1 MTSKRKKTIEYN
13 CFQSYSLLILHLET
27 FCLSTNLKLMKTKTN
42 FRWAILSLLFM
53 ATTILYIDRSALGI
67 LAPDLQKSIGW
78 TEQQYGIINS
88 VFMIAYAVCFLFMGK
103 IIDNIGTRKGYLISI
118 IIWAIATLGHA
129 LARSWVGFAVAR
141 FSLAVGQSG
150 NFPSAIKA
158 VAEWFPKKDRALA
171 VGIFN
176 GGANMGTI
184 LSPLIIPVLVLAVG
198 DWRIGFLWTFPISI
212 IWVFLWL
219 KFYRKPEDTSRISKD
234 ELQYIGSDDADNQFV
249 EKVRWKDILPHR
261 GTWAIAV
268 AKFMAD
274 PIWWF
279 YLFWG
284 AKFLNEKFGLNLKE
298 IGLPFFAI
306 YLVSWGIGIFLGWL
320 SGKFM
325 KGGFSLN
332 KGRKLGLFS
341 CALFAIPV
349 AFVPHVSNM
358 WLAVGLIALAAG
370 GHCGWSANV
379 FSLMSDIFP
388 KKATASVAGF
398 GGFAGA
404 VGGAIVAFGVGKIL
418 QDIGV
423 DGYAIPFA
431 VAGCGYLIALAV
443 VHLLVP
449 EIKTIK
455 I

>member
-1 MTSKRKKTIEYN
+1 
-13 CFQSYSLLILHLET
+13 
-27 FCLSTNLKLMKTKTN
+27 
-42 FRWAILSLLFM
+42 M

-67 LAPDLQKSIGW
+67 LAPDLQESIGW
-78 TEQQYGIINS
+78 SEEQYGIINS
-88 VFMIAYAVCFLFMGK
+88 AFMIAYALCFILMGRL
-103 IIDNIGTRKGYLISI
+103 IDIIGTRKGYLISI
-118 IIWAIATLGHA
+118 GIWSIAALGHA

-184 LSPLIIPVLVLAVG
+184 LSPLIIPILVLNF
-198 DWRIGFLWTFPISI
+198 DNWRVGFLWTFPISV
-212 IWVFLWL
+212 IWVLLWL
-219 KFYRKPEDTSRISKD
+219 KYFRRPEQSSQVSAD
-234 ELQYIGSDDADNQFV
+234 ELQYINSDYSQQENT
-249 EKVRWKDILPHR
+249 EKVGWKDILPHR
-261 GTWAIAV
+261 GAWAIAV
-268 AKFMAD
+268 AKLMAD

-284 AKFLNEKFGLNLKE
+284 AKFLNAKFGITLKD
-298 IGLPFFAI
+298 IGLPFFTI
-306 YLVSWGIGIFLGWL
+306 YLASWGLGIFLGWL
-320 SGKFM
+320 SLKFM
-325 KGGFSLN
+325 EMGWGLN
-332 KGRKLGLFS
+332 KGRKFGLLA
-341 CALFAIPV
+341 CALFAVPV
-349 AFVPHVSNM
+349 VLVPHVNHV

-388 KKATASVAGF
+388 RKATGTVAGF

-404 VGGAIVAFGVGKIL
+404 VGGAVAAFSVGKIL
-418 QDIGV
+418 QNIGP
-423 DGYAIPFA
+423 DGYVIPFA
-431 VAGCGYLIALAV
+431 VAGSGYLVALLF

-449 EIKTIK
+449 KIKTVDI
-455 I
+455 

>member
-1 MTSKRKKTIEYN
+1 MPKT
-13 CFQSYSLLILHLET
+13 QQLT
-27 FCLSTNLKLMKTKTN
+27 AD
-42 FRWAILSLLFM
+42 FRWIILSLLFI

-78 TEQQYGIINS
+78 SEEQYGIINS
-88 VFMIAYAVCFLFMGK
+88 VFMMAYAICFILMGTL
-103 IIDNIGTRKGYLISI
+103 IDKIGTRKGYLISI
-118 IIWAIATLGHA
+118 GIWSVATLGHA
-129 LARSWVGFAVAR
+129 LARSWIGFAFAR

-150 NFPSAIKA
+150 SFPSAIKA

-176 GGANMGTI
+176 GGSNMGTI
-184 LSPLIIPVLVLAVG
+184 LSPLIIPPLVLG
-198 DWRIGFLWTFPISI
+198 FNNWRVGFLWTFPISI
-212 IWVFLWL
+212 IWVLLWL
-219 KFYRKPEDTSRISKD
+219 KYFRKPEQSPNVSPE
-234 ELQYIGSDDADNQFV
+234 ELQYINSDSGN
-249 EKVRWKDILPHR
+249 EENTKNLGWKDILPHR
-261 GTWAIAV
+261 GAWAIAV

-284 AKFLNEKFGLNLKE
+284 AKFLNEKFGVNLKD
-298 IGLPFFAI
+298 IGLPFFTI
-306 YLVSWGIGIFLGWL
+306 YLASWGLGIFLGWL
-320 SGKFM
+320 SSKFM
-325 KGGFSLN
+325 KMGFSLN
-332 KGRKLGLFS
+332 QGRKFS
-341 CALFAIPV
+341 LLACALFAVPV
-349 AFVPHVSNM
+349 AFVPHTTNM

-388 KKATASVAGF
+388 KKAVGTVAGF

-404 VGGAIVAFGVGKIL
+404 VGGAIVAFSVGKIL
-418 QDIGV
+418 QNIGT

-431 VAGCGYLIALAV
+431 VAGSGYLIALLL

-449 EIKTIK
+449 KIITIN

>member
-1 MTSKRKKTIEYN
+1 MTKS
-13 CFQSYSLLILHLET
+13 
-27 FCLSTNLKLMKTKTN
+27 KTN
-42 FRWAILSLLFM
+42 FRWIILGLLFI

-78 TEQQYGIINS
+78 TEEQYGIINS
-88 VFMIAYAVCFLFMGK
+88 VFMIAYAICFLVMGS
-103 IIDNIGTRKGYLISI
+103 IIDKIGTRKGYVLSI
-118 IIWAIATLGHA
+118 GIWSIATLGHV
-129 LARSWVGFAVAR
+129 LARSWVGFAIAR

-184 LSPLIIPVLVLAVG
+184 LSPLIIPILVLNF
-198 DWRIGFLWTFPISI
+198 DNWRVAFLWTFPISL
-212 IWVFLWL
+212 IWIFLWL
-219 KFYRKPEDTSRISKD
+219 KYYRKPENNPRVSHD
-234 ELQYIGSDDADNQFV
+234 ELQYINSDSESEENV
-249 EKVRWKDILPHR
+249 ENLKWKDILPHK
-261 GTWAIAV
+261 GAWAIAI

-284 AKFLNEKFGLNLKE
+284 AKFLNEKFGVNLKE
-298 IGLPFFAI
+298 IGLPFFTI
-306 YLVSWGIGIFLGWL
+306 YLISWGLGIFLGWL
-320 SGKFM
+320 SSKFLKM
-325 KGGFSLN
+325 GWGIN
-332 KGRKLGLFS
+332 KGRKFGLLA
-341 CALFAIPV
+341 CALFAVPV
-349 AFVPHVSNM
+349 IMVPHVSNM
-358 WLAVGLIALAAG
+358 WTAVGLIALAAG

-404 VGGAIVAFGVGKIL
+404 VGGAIVAYSVGLIL

-431 VAGCGYLIALAV
+431 VAGFGYLFAL
-443 VHLLVP
+443 LLIQILVP
-449 EIKTIK
+449 KIK
-455 I
+455 IISL

>member
-1 MTSKRKKTIEYN
+1 MGNRS
-13 CFQSYSLLILHLET
+13 S
-27 FCLSTNLKLMKTKTN
+27 N
-42 FRWAILSLLFM
+42 FRWIILSLLFV

-67 LAPDLQKSIGW
+67 LAPELQKSIGW
-78 TEQQYGIINS
+78 TEEQYGIINS
-88 VFMIAYAVCFLFMGK
+88 VFMIAYALCFIVMGRL
-103 IIDNIGTRKGYLISI
+103 IDTIGTRKGYLISI
-118 IIWAIATLGHA
+118 GIWSISTLGHT
-129 LARSWVGFAVAR
+129 LARSWIGFAVAR

-184 LSPLIIPVLVLAVG
+184 LSPLIIPLLVLNFG
-198 DWRIGFLWTFPISI
+198 SWKIGFLWTFPISLL
-212 IWVFLWL
+212 WMLLWL
-219 KFYRKPEDTSRISKD
+219 KYFRKPEQSSNVSPE
-234 ELQYIGSDDADNQFV
+234 ELQYINSDNNENEGT
-249 EKVRWKDILPHR
+249 EKVGWKDILPHR
-261 GTWAIAV
+261 GAWAIAV

-298 IGLPFFAI
+298 IGLPFFTI
-306 YLVSWGIGIFLGWL
+306 YLASWGLGIFLGWFSSKL
-320 SGKFM
+320 MSI
-325 KGGFSLN
+325 GFSLN
-332 KGRKLGLFS
+332 KGRKLGLLA
-341 CALFAIPV
+341 CALFAVPV
-349 AFVPHVSNM
+349 AFVPHTSNM

-388 KKATASVAGF
+388 KKATGTVAGF

-404 VGGAIVAFGVGKIL
+404 VGGAIVAFSVGKIL
-418 QDIGV
+418 QNIGV

-431 VAGCGYLIALAV
+431 IAGCGYLIALLV

-449 EIKTIK
+449 RIKTVNI
-455 I
+455 

>member
-1 MTSKRKKTIEYN
+1 LIVKIEMDKRPTR
-13 CFQSYSLLILHLET
+13 
-27 FCLSTNLKLMKTKTN
+27 
-42 FRWAILSLLFM
+42 FRWIILSLLFV

-67 LAPDLQKSIGW
+67 LAPELQKSIGW
-78 TEQQYGIINS
+78 SEEQYGIINS
-88 VFMIAYAVCFLFMGK
+88 VFMMAYAMCFIIMGTL
-103 IIDNIGTRKGYLISI
+103 IDKIGTRKGYLVSI
-118 IIWAIATLGHA
+118 GIWSIATLGHA

-141 FSLAVGQSG
+141 FGLAVGQSG

-176 GGANMGTI
+176 GGSNMGTI
-184 LSPLIIPVLVLAVG
+184 LSPLIIPPLVLSFN
-198 DWRIGFLWTFPISI
+198 DWRVGFLWTFPISI
-212 IWVFLWL
+212 IWVLLWL
-219 KFYRKPEDTSRISKD
+219 KYFGKPEQSPHVSAE
-234 ELQYIGSDDADNQFV
+234 ELQYINADSAENENV
-249 EKVRWKDILPHR
+249 EKVGWKDILPHR

-298 IGLPFFAI
+298 IGLPFFTI
-306 YLVSWGIGIFLGWL
+306 YLASWGLGIFLGWL
-320 SGKFM
+320 SSKFM
-325 KGGFSLN
+325 RMGFSLN
-332 KGRKLGLFS
+332 QGRKFS
-341 CALFAIPV
+341 LLACALFAVPV
-349 AFVPHVSNM
+349 VLVPHTENM

-388 KKATASVAGF
+388 KKAVGSVAGF
-398 GGFAGA
+398 GGFSGA
-404 VGGAIVAFGVGKIL
+404 IGGAIVAFSVGKIL
-418 QDIGV
+418 QNIGV
-423 DGYAIPFA
+423 DGYALPFA
-431 VAGCGYLIALAV
+431 VAGCGYLMALLI

-449 EIKTIK
+449 KIKTIN

>member
-1 MTSKRKKTIEYN
+1 MN
-13 CFQSYSLLILHLET
+13 
-27 FCLSTNLKLMKTKTN
+27 KLPTN
-42 FRWAILSLLFM
+42 FRWLILSLLFV

-67 LAPDLQKSIGW
+67 LAPELQKSIGW
-78 TEQQYGIINS
+78 SEEQYGIINS
-88 VFMIAYAVCFLFMGK
+88 VFMIAYALCFVLMGRL
-103 IIDNIGTRKGYLISI
+103 IDTIGTRKGYLVSI
-118 IIWAIATLGHA
+118 GIWSLAALGHA
-129 LARSWVGFAVAR
+129 LARTWVGFAVAR

-176 GGANMGTI
+176 GGSNVGTI
-184 LSPLIIPVLVLAVG
+184 LSPLIIPVLVLNF
-198 DWRIGFLWTFPISI
+198 DTWRVGFLWTFPISM
-212 IWVFLWL
+212 IWMLLWL
-219 KFYRKPEDTSRISKD
+219 KYFRRPEQSPNVSAE
-234 ELQYIGSDDADNQFV
+234 ELQYINSDSDENEGT
-249 EKVRWKDILPHR
+249 EKVGWKDILPHR
-261 GTWAIAV
+261 GAWAIAV
-268 AKFMAD
+268 AKLMAD

-298 IGLPFFAI
+298 IGLPFFTI
-306 YLVSWGIGIFLGWL
+306 YLVSWGLGISLGWFSSKL
-320 SGKFM
+320 M
-325 KGGFSLN
+325 KMGYSLN
-332 KGRKLGLFS
+332 KGRKLGLLA
-341 CALFAIPV
+341 CALFAVPV
-349 AFVPHVSNM
+349 AMVPHTSNM

-388 KKATASVAGF
+388 KKAIGTVAGF

-404 VGGAIVAFGVGKIL
+404 VGGAIVAFSVGKIL
-418 QDIGV
+418 QNIGT

-431 VAGCGYLIALAV
+431 VASCGYLIALLV

-449 EIKTIK
+449 RIKTIN

>member
-1 MTSKRKKTIEYN
+1 M
-13 CFQSYSLLILHLET
+13 
-27 FCLSTNLKLMKTKTN
+27 STKPKTN
-42 FRWAILSLLFM
+42 FRWIILSLLFV

-78 TEQQYGIINS
+78 SEEQYGIINS
-88 VFMIAYAVCFLFMGK
+88 AFMIAYALCFILMGRL
-103 IIDNIGTRKGYLISI
+103 IDIIGTRKGYLISI
-118 IIWAIATLGHA
+118 GIWSIAALGHA

-150 NFPSAIKA
+150 SFPSAIKA

-184 LSPLIIPVLVLAVG
+184 LSPLIIPVLVLNF
-198 DWRIGFLWTFPISI
+198 DNWRVGFLWTFPISI
-212 IWVFLWL
+212 IWVLLWL
-219 KFYRKPEDTSRISKD
+219 KYFRKPEQSPKVSAE
-234 ELQYIGSDDADNQFV
+234 ELAYINSDSGQEESTA
-249 EKVRWKDILPHR
+249 KVGWKDILPHR
-261 GTWAIAV
+261 GAWAIAV
-268 AKFMAD
+268 AKLMAD

-284 AKFLNEKFGLNLKE
+284 AKFLNAKFGLNLKE
-298 IGLPFFAI
+298 IGLPFFTI
-306 YLVSWGIGIFLGWL
+306 YLASWGLGIFLGWL
-320 SGKFM
+320 SSKFM
-325 KGGFSLN
+325 EMGWDLN
-332 KGRKLGLFS
+332 KGRKFGLLA
-341 CALFAIPV
+341 CALFAVPV
-349 AFVPHVSNM
+349 MLVPHTDNM

-388 KKATASVAGF
+388 KKAIGSVAGF

-404 VGGAIVAFGVGKIL
+404 VGGAVAAFSVGKIL
-418 QDIGV
+418 QNIGV

-431 VAGCGYLIALAV
+431 VAGCGYLIALLII
-443 VHLLVP
+443 HLLVP
-449 EIKTIK
+449 RIKTIN

>member
-1 MTSKRKKTIEYN
+1 MTEK
-13 CFQSYSLLILHLET
+13 
-27 FCLSTNLKLMKTKTN
+27 LKLPTN
-42 FRWAILSLLFM
+42 FRWIILSLLFV

-78 TEQQYGIINS
+78 SEEQYGIINS
-88 VFMIAYAVCFLFMGK
+88 VFMIAYALCFILMGRL
-103 IIDNIGTRKGYLISI
+103 IDTIGTRKGYLISI
-118 IIWAIATLGHA
+118 GIWSIAALGHA
-129 LARSWVGFAVAR
+129 LARTWIGFAVAR
-141 FSLAVGQSG
+141 FGLAIGQSG

-158 VAEWFPKKDRALA
+158 VAEWFPKKDRSLA

-184 LSPLIIPVLVLAVG
+184 LSPLIIPVLVLSF
-198 DWRIGFLWTFPISI
+198 DNWRVGFLWTFPISI
-212 IWVFLWL
+212 IWVLLWL
-219 KFYRKPEDTSRISKD
+219 KYFRKPEQSPRVSAE
-234 ELQYIGSDDADNQFV
+234 ELQYINSDSDENENT
-249 EKVRWKDILPHR
+249 EKVGWKEILPHR
-261 GTWAIAV
+261 GAWAIAV
-268 AKFMAD
+268 AKFVAD

-298 IGLPFFAI
+298 IGLPFFTI
-306 YLVSWGIGIFLGWL
+306 YLVSWGLGVFLGWFSSKL
-320 SGKFM
+320 M
-325 KGGFSLN
+325 KIGFSLN
-332 KGRKLGLFS
+332 KGRKLGLLA
-341 CALFAIPV
+341 CALFSVPV
-349 AFVPHVSNM
+349 AFVPHTDNM

-388 KKATASVAGF
+388 KKAVGSVAGF
-398 GGFAGA
+398 GGFSGA

-418 QDIGV
+418 QNIGV

-431 VAGCGYLIALAV
+431 VAGSGYLIALII

-449 EIKTIK
+449 RIKTIN